1 MNLPRIW
8 IALAV
13 MGATIMQALDTTI
26 VNVALPHMTG
36 DLGATTDTISWVL
49 TSYLIGSA
57 VFMPL
62 SGFLTDRLGRKKYLL
77 IAIAGFVAT
86 SALCGLAQSLPE
98 MVLFRLL
105 QGVFGAS
112 LAPLSQAIML
122 DTFPPESRGKSMALW
137 AMGVMV
143 APVLGPTLGGWL
155 TEVSSWRWTFYI
167 NIPVGIV
174 SILLVMRYVPETALR
189 ERRMDWLSF
198 SALAVGLIFGQVVLD
213 QGASLDW
220 FDSAIIRSSAVAA
233 AVGLAFFVWRSLTA
247 KSAPLFDL
255 RVLKDRNFAVA
266 SFIATASG
274 LGMFGGML
282 LLPIYLENLLGYPTV
297 DAGLALMPRGIAMF
311 VSMGLVGKLTG
322 RFKPRD
328 LILAGLVMSC
338 AGAWLMTGISP
349 DADGSVLFWPMVL
362 QGMGM
367 GFLFVPNSTLG
378 FATIPR
384 NLTTEAAGL
393 YSMVRT
399 IGSAVGIAVA
409 STWLGHMTSV
419 NWAELRASI
428 TPFSHQAAG
437 YLARLHGAGQGLDAT
452 ILAGVVQQ
460 QASVAAFVNTFWLIA
475 ASFVAMFPLLLLI
488 KPIPKGA
495 GAAPA
500 AVMHE

>member
-1 MNLPRIW
+1 MNLSRIW

-13 MGATIMQALDTTI
+13 MAATIMQALDTTI

-62 SGFLTDRLGRKKYLL
+62 SGYLTDRLGRKRYLL
-77 IAIAGFVAT
+77 ISIAGFVIA
-86 SALCGLAQSLPE
+86 SALCGLAQNLSE

-122 DTFPPESRGKSMALW
+122 DSFPPESRGKSMAMW

-167 NIPVGIV
+167 NIPVGIL
-174 SILLVMRYVPETALR
+174 SLLLVARYVPETTQR
-189 ERRMDWLSF
+189 ERRMDWVSF
-198 SALAVGLIFGQVVLD
+198 GALAVGLIFGQLVLD
-213 QGASLDW
+213 QGAQLDW
-220 FDSAIIRSSAVAA
+220 FDSAFIRSATLAA
-233 AVGLAFFVWRSLTA
+233 GMGFVYFIWRSLTA
-247 KSAPLFDL
+247 STPLFDL

-266 SFIATASG
+266 STIAVASG

-311 VSMGLVGKLTG
+311 ISMGVVGRLSG
-322 RFKPRD
+322 SFKPRT
-328 LILAGLVMSC
+328 LILAGLIMSC
-338 AGAWLMTGISP
+338 AGAWMLTGISP
-349 DADGSVLFWPMVL
+349 DVDGSVLFWPMVL
-362 QGMGM
+362 QGLGM

-409 STWLGHMTSV
+409 SAWLGHMNSV
-419 NWAELRASI
+419 NWAEMRAAV
-428 TPFSHQAAG
+428 TPFNAHANA
-437 YLARLHGAGQGLDAT
+437 YLGHLHMDLHGM
-452 ILAGVVQQ
+452 GVQVLSGVIQE
-460 QASVAAFVNTFWLIA
+460 QASVNAFVNTFWLIT
-475 ASFVAMFPLLLLI
+475 ASFVVMFPLLLLI
-488 KPIPKGA
+488 KPIPA
-495 GAAPA
+495 GRPAPA